1 MKPLLAPAFLAL
13 LSLSG
18 QLFAQGQPAADRTL
32 GEVTSID
39 KDHRGLMLK
48 EDKGGTVDISIGEK
62 AFVLRVPPGETDLK
76 KATRIT
82 FGDIGVGDRLLAAGT
97 KSGDKFEA
105 RIIVIMNKA
114 DVAQLQQR
122 EQEDWRK
129 RGTSGILAS
138 IDPAAKRFVL
148 TVGDKKYNVVAT
160 DKTEYRRYA
169 SDSAK
174 YADSKAG
181 TLADLKPGDQVR
193 VLGNR
198 DPDALSITA
207 EKVVSGTFTRVAGV
221 ITAID
226 SEHGDIK
233 LTDLISKKSVTVL
246 VTPRSNTRRL
256 PEGLANVI
264 AQRIVPN
271 GQSTPAP
278 AASGRE
284 GGRGGADAITDLSQL
299 LDRLPAISVADLK
312 PGNAIILAG
321 SPQEDTAH
329 ITAITLI
336 AGIEPI
342 VNAGA
347 SLVQNL
353 IGGWNLG
360 GGGGADEAAAALGQ

>member
-1 MKPLLAPAFLAL
+1 MKPLLTSVSLLTLAL
-13 LSLSG
+13 TGLLY
-18 QLFAQGQPAADRTL
+18 AQSQPAADRTI

-39 KDHRGLMLK
+39 VGGRALTLK
-48 EDKGGTVDISIGEK
+48 EDKGATVKISIGEK

-76 KATRIT
+76 KATRIK

-97 KSGDKFEA
+97 KAGDQFDA
-105 RIIVIMNKA
+105 RTVVIMNKA
-114 DVAQLQQR
+114 DVAQLQQH

-138 IDPAAKRFVL
+138 VDPAEKTFVL
-148 TVGDKKYNVVAT
+148 TVGDKKYKVAAT

-174 YADSKAG
+174 YADSKES
-181 TLADLKPGDQVR
+181 TIADMKPGDQVR
-193 VLGNR
+193 VLGNK
-198 DPDALSITA
+198 DQDALQISA
-207 EKVVSGTFTRVAGV
+207 ERVVSGTFTRVAGV

-226 SEHGDIK
+226 AEHGDIK
-233 LTDLISKKSVTVL
+233 LSDLINKKAVTVL

-264 AQRIVPN
+264 AQRIIPN
-271 GQSTPAP
+271 GQSTPASAP
-278 AASGRE
+278 S
-284 GGRGGADAITDLSQL
+284 GRGGAAAQTTDLSQL
-299 LDRLPAISVADLK
+299 LDRLPTITLADLK
-312 PGNAIILAG
+312 PGAAIILAG
-321 SPQEDTAH
+321 SPEQDTSH
-329 ITAITLI
+329 ITAITVI

-342 VNAGA
+342 VTAGA

-360 GGGGADEAAAALGQ
+360 GGGGAGDLGAELGQ